1 MKIKIVTW
9 NMAYWSHKNL
19 LSEVWDYFFISKKLS
34 KKLLNCEIIDNDKN
48 RKYSDHNPV
57 IITLEI

>member
-1 MKIKIVTW
+1 
-9 NMAYWSHKNL
+9 MAYWSHKNL